1 MLCFTFLLS
10 LLPLISPIS
19 YTAILHLALCLRCLL
34 CLSNWKWK
42 WMSLPPILRTHVFII
57 ITIIIQMNPI
67 NHTSHACFL
76 FSFVIDRFSF
86 LGFSGVGLL
95 DYSQVCIRIIHSFI
109 YHISFPLNKYELLG
123 RLERQRI
130 GYFSICVYYK

>member
-42 WMSLPPILRTHVFII
+42 WMSLPPILRTDVFII
-57 ITIIIQMNPI
+57 ITIIIRMNSI

-76 FSFVIDRFSF
+76 FSFVIDGSSF

-95 DYSQVCIRIIHSFI
+95 DYSQVLYIDMYSYHS
-109 YHISFPLNKYELLG
+109 
-123 RLERQRI
+123 
-130 GYFSICVYYK
+130 